1 MDSTK
6 SAPTDLQERLFHFAR
21 SFVAEL
27 EGILTHHYDI
37 LEGNIENSG
46 KFIEILS
53 EIPIVPG
60 IKTKALLKP
69 LEKPMQVVYKNKSLE
84 FYNLVYDFK
93 KSEERAR
100 RDFVKIAFDVFKCF
114 ELQFSGITSTRG
126 LPKAMQRLGKDAAH
140 RYINSFIRDQEDSL
154 SNEKNIVNKTK
165 DYFKPHLPTSKPEFE
180 KKSERVF
187 HGKSKSKKIAGIISI
202 HKKLVKPGYDI
213 QYICQFC
220 KKSHDDWNTA
230 NLYDEVGIISKS
242 ADSEDFIAHVK
253 DKSNHKKYGFRRS
266 LSKEIIS
273 GYKQLGKY
281 IMTENC
287 KETCMCPKF
296 FKPAEFGEE
305 HYDMI
310 VRKIDADD
318 DKAVRNRISK
328 SVDTLHNELA
338 DDIEILS
345 NLIESNGDRAFE
357 MFLSAQNDRDN
368 KADDNRESHADLK
381 MKVTEVSEKV
391 TEVSEKLDNFKQEL
405 TDQRNKKPRVL
416 FRLKKPVKYF
426 TGRDAEF
433 NKIHE
438 ALNQRKTTIISQ
450 TASIVGLGG
459 IGKTELSKMYAQKH
473 DKYYLNIIF
482 IDSEKQDTILESIK
496 ELARNLKIDL
506 KDEKEKERDMKVV
519 VENIY
524 GMFNETGK
532 TLIIFDNVE
541 KYNDIKRFIFDD
553 VAENNFIY
561 TLINSR
567 RQDWEVGGKGDI
579 EVIRLNIF
587 TDEEAMNFLEVS
599 LMNESKE
606 DLKTLTK
613 LLENFPLGLK
623 QAVGYIQQ
631 QNRKKRKIRNFTVN
645 DYLLLYREQKEK
657 LLNEGF
663 SDTDD
668 IYNRTVMTTWTITL
682 KNIEENEDCGKMAIR
697 MFEIMGYLSPDNIR
711 IEDIFKSLAKDV
723 NEIWD
728 AVELLELYS
737 MISIDVSRIANIHR
751 LVQEVTRVKLREKN
765 REEVVLKLVLTLLQ
779 ESQLEEHVVS
789 IWEHSSN
796 SSELVKDFFY
806 KYKYGGQRDTPLHL
820 LASCRNDTVAISKIL
835 NHLGNISLLESVNAA
850 LETPLY
856 KATRSGNL
864 IVIRYLV
871 ELGANI
877 YTTGRSY
884 QTPLH
889 LAVANGHEDI
899 ARYLISRDSKMVDL
913 RNFNNETPLDRAISE
928 GHLNMVEILV
938 PMNND
943 YQMFHAR
950 LNNATKSNDPEKF
963 MEVIKNVNEN
973 NHDLLS
979 TKFKGETALHLACCS
994 FDKQVVKCLI
1004 DRKICLNQFNSRGLS
1019 PLHFAMQR
1027 GDIEMLNLLLD
1038 NGADIQLRNKDGK
1051 TSLHFA
1057 FFNVEILK
1065 MLLEQGFNPNEPDNN
1080 GDTPFIDAVRW
1091 GNTDVVKLMLNYK
1104 ADPHVRNKK
1113 GDTSLTL
1120 AAKHDKTETLKILL
1134 ECGVDV
1140 NHINMESET
1149 ALHIIFNYQR
1159 KEAFDLLLKSGADPT
1174 IASKKMSSF
1183 NDKKAASVIHEI
1195 VIFDDIEKFKLL
1207 LENGINLNIRSAD
1220 DSSLLHYAVVF
1231 RNIKI
1236 LPLLLDENIDLNI
1249 TDMYG
1254 QTAVIYAMKNDNFE
1268 AVELLL
1274 AKGADPNICDN
1285 NGNTLLHYAAATH
1298 QLRLFEF
1305 IFKRITNPL
1314 IKNRNN
1320 ETVLHWAVQGG
1331 NNQILQRLLD
1341 EGFDLNATD
1350 DDGDTPLLCAAMSG
1364 HLFKIMV
1371 LLSKGAD
1378 PKIMNYY
1385 GDTLL
1390 HCAAYKCCN
1399 MALEV
1404 IMGLGF
1410 DLTSVDNDGKSP
1422 LHSAV
1427 IGGNISAVKFF
1438 IEKGIEPNITD
1449 INHRSPLHDVVL
1461 IEDSFTSNIDIEI
1474 AKLLIQHGA
1483 NINAADKSGCTP
1495 LHFAADANKYKLT
1508 KMLLEEGAEINARD
1522 NGSQTA
1528 LHKMKNASADLIDML
1543 MNSGPDQIN
1552 IFDVYGKSPLYYLAN
1567 AKYEIILLISKFGD
1581 VKLNKEGHTFFHL
1594 AVANYEYRVVENII
1608 QKFVKIDL
1616 NVRDNGGRTPLHLAA
1631 ARGRVG
1637 IVALLVK
1644 KGADISAKDK
1654 CGNMPLQSAMEQNRI
1669 KIVKFLE
1676 KAHRGEIAL
1685 A

>member
-6 SAPTDLQERLFHFAR
+6 STPTDLQERLFHFAR

-60 IKTKALLKP
+60 IKTKVLLKP

-165 DYFKPHLPTSKPEFE
+165 DYFKPHLPTSKAEFE

-187 HGKSKSKKIAGIISI
+187 HGKSKSKKMAGIISI

-287 KETCMCPKF
+287 KETCMCPKS

-310 VRKIDADD
+310 VRKIDDDD

-391 TEVSEKLDNFKQEL
+391 TEVSEKLDNFKHEL

-426 TGRDAEF
+426 TGRDAEL
-433 NKIHE
+433 NKIYE

-482 IDSEKQDTILESIK
+482 IDSEKQDTILESFK

-506 KDEKEKERDMKVV
+506 KDDKEKERDMKVV

-524 GMFNETGK
+524 GMFNETGN

-587 TDEEAMNFLEVS
+587 TDEEAMNFLEES
-599 LMNESKE
+599 LMNENKE
-606 DLKTLTK
+606 DLKILTK

-623 QAVGYIQQ
+623 QSVGYIQQ

-856 KATRSGNL
+856 KAARSGNL
-864 IVIRYLV
+864 IVIGYLV
-871 ELGANI
+871 DLGANI

-884 QTPLH
+884 QTLLH
-889 LAVANGHEDI
+889 LAVFNDREDI
-899 ARYLISRDSKMVDL
+899 VRYLIGKYSKMVYITD
-913 RNFNNETPLDRAISE
+913 NFKKTPLDYAISE
-928 GHLNMVEILV
+928 GHLNLIEILM

-943 YQMFHAR
+943 FQMFHAR
-950 LNNATKSNDPEKF
+950 LNNAIKSKDSEKF
-963 MEVIKNVNEN
+963 MEVINNVNEN

-979 TKFKGETALHLACCS
+979 TKFNGESALHLACCS

-1004 DRKICLNQFNSRGLS
+1004 DRKIPLNDFNSRGLS
-1019 PLHFAMQR
+1019 PIHFAFHS
-1027 GDIEMLNLLLD
+1027 GDIEMLGLLLD
-1038 NGADIQLRNKDGK
+1038 NGADIQLRNRDGK

-1057 FFNVEILK
+1057 FSNVEILK
-1065 MLLEQGFNPNEPDNN
+1065 MLLEQGFNPNEPDKN
-1080 GDTPFIDAVRW
+1080 GDTPFINAAGW
-1091 GNTDVVKLMLNYK
+1091 SNTEVLQLMLDYN
-1104 ADPHVRNKK
+1104 ANPHLLNKK
-1113 GDTSLTL
+1113 GDSSLI
-1120 AAKHDKTETLKILL
+1120 AAVKLGNIETIKILL
-1134 ECGVDV
+1134 ECCVDINNV
-1140 NHINMESET
+1140 NMDGKT
-1149 ALHIIFNYQR
+1149 ALYYSFSHGTD
-1159 KEAFDLLLKSGADPT
+1159 EVFDLLLKNGAYPT
-1174 IASKKMSSF
+1174 IGNKYNEFILVNIILNGK
-1183 NDKKAASVIHEI
+1183 V
-1195 VIFDDIEKFKLL
+1195 DILKFILK
-1207 LENGINLNIRSAD
+1207 NGPKPSNTSYH
-1220 DSSLLHYAVVF
+1220 SSLLYYAVIS
-1231 RNIKI
+1231 RNIEI
-1236 LPLLLDENIDLNI
+1236 VQLLLDENFSTNI
-1249 TDMYG
+1249 ADKYG
-1254 QTAVIYAMKNDNFE
+1254 ETPIFHALKFGIYE
-1268 AVELLL
+1268 PVELLL
-1274 AKGADPNICDN
+1274 TKGADPNVSNN
-1285 NGNTLLHYAAATH
+1285 NGDTILHYAAASNKVK
-1298 QLRLFEF
+1298 LFES
-1305 IFKRITNPL
+1305 ILKKSANPHAR
-1314 IKNRNN
+1314 NRNN
-1320 ETVLHWAVQGG
+1320 DTVLHHAAKGG
-1331 NNQILQRLLD
+1331 NIEILQRILD
-1341 EGFDLNATD
+1341 EGFDLDVTNAQ
-1350 DDGDTPLLCAAMSG
+1350 GDTPLLCAAFSG
-1364 HLFKIMV
+1364 HSDVIMV
-1371 LLSKGAD
+1371 LLGKGAD
-1378 PKIMNYY
+1378 PKVINYN

-1390 HCAAYKCCN
+1390 HHAAFKLCDSS
-1399 MALEV
+1399 LQSIIE
-1404 IMGLGF
+1404 IGF
-1410 DLTSVDNDGKSP
+1410 ELTIVNNSGASL

-1427 IGGNISAVKFF
+1427 IGGNISAVKFLM
-1438 IEKGIEPNITD
+1438 EKGIKPNVTD
-1449 INHRSPLHDVVL
+1449 IHHRTPFHYVCL
-1461 IEDSFTSNIDIEI
+1461 IDLILQMNEIELKM
-1474 AKLLIQHGA
+1474 AKLLILHGA
-1483 NINAADKSGCTP
+1483 DINATEKFGCTP
-1495 LHFAADANKYKLT
+1495 LHYSTEANNYKLT
-1508 KMLLEEGAEINARD
+1508 EMLIENGAEINALDKLGR
-1522 NGSQTA
+1522 TA
-1528 LHKMKNASADLIDML
+1528 LHKVKKASEYLIEFL
-1543 MNSGPDQIN
+1543 LNSGADVN
-1552 IFDVYGKSPLYYLAN
+1552 IFDVHGRSPLYYI
-1567 AKYEIILLISKFGD
+1567 AKRRFVFMFDII
-1581 VKLNKEGHTFFHL
+1581 
-1594 AVANYEYRVVENII
+1594 NII
-1608 QKFVKIDL
+1608 SRFGIVKIDRGGQTL
-1616 NVRDNGGRTPLHLAA
+1616 LHFAVAHSKYKVIKDIFIIFYNIDVNVRDNGGRTPLHMAA
-1631 ARGRVG
+1631 ARGNVG
-1637 IVALLVK
+1637 IVAQLVRR
-1644 KGADISAKDK
+1644 GADISAKDK
-1654 CGNMPLQSAMEQNRI
+1654 GGKTPLEIAIDQNRI
-1669 KIVKFLE
+1669 KTVELLR
-1676 KAHRGEIAL
+1676 KAHSERIAL
-1685 A
+1685 V